1 MSAQIL
7 TDVNNDFDMRVN
19 TLVKIK
25 DDINNDAATIK
36 KNIKEELFTLDNL
49 GRKNVIDEI
58 TNSKDAIMEH
68 IIWYR

>member
-36 KNIKEELFTLDNL
+36 KNIKEELFTWDNL

>member
-7 TDVNNDFDMRVN
+7 TDVNDDFDMRVN

-49 GRKNVIDEI
+49 GRKNVMDEI
-58 TNSKDAIMEH
+58 TNSKDAIMEQ

>member
-36 KNIKEELFTLDNL
+36 KNIKEELFTWDNL

-58 TNSKDAIMEH
+58 TNSKDAIMEQ

>member
-7 TDVNNDFDMRVN
+7 TNVNNDFDMKVN

-58 TNSKDAIMEH
+58 INSKDAIMEH